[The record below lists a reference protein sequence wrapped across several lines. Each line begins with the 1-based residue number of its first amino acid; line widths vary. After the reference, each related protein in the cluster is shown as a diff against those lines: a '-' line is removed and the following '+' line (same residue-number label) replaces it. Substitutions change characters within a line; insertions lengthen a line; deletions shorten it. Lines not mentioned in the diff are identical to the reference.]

1 MDVVAK
7 KMSVI
12 VALFALMVV
21 LAMGLISG
29 VSVEVVLMR
38 GGLVFFMAMG
48 CSMLLFNLA
57 LKDRPDLSEIDDEEG
72 E

>member
-12 VALFALMVV
+12 AALFALMVV

-38 GGLVFFMAMG
+38 GGVVLFMAMG

>member
-12 VALFALMVV
+12 AALFALMVV

-38 GGLVFFMAMG
+38 GGLVFFMLMG
-48 CSMLLFNLA
+48 ISLALFKLA
-57 LKDRPDLSEIDDEEG
+57 LKDRPVMSETDDDEN
-72 E
+72 